1 MPLAEPTDL
10 VILSPKKTVFSDISN
25 MVVSPSSAEAPT
37 KPQGLDN
44 EKKWSCRHDPQVFCF
59 THEQAMQQEN
69 DKLKQL
75 RDKIEKPV
83 VQEVCNRVHHSTYSL
98 DDLVESIENY
108 LDDFYVKGE
117 HVEFSTSKD
126 RTVRAKILGVEKK
139 GGAVFYT
146 LGYDNKEIGKISKRD
161 LRRRYEVT
169 EDDIRSLILLM
180 ASQHHGKPWQVDE
193 AYKKEYCVKDKLAP
207 IFCSSSQTKASNKI
221 VNTTGRTPQI
231 ENGKEDD
238 SDSDTP
244 LSQFVGQRRSGVAL
258 PPNASSKDVEKQR
271 KKQEKK
277 ERREKEKKEKSE
289 KKEGKEKS
297 EKKQTGEKKEA
308 KENGGLNKF
317 ICSTPSNGDKSSTS
331 ADSPFLTPQKR
342 SEKRFNS
349 AVNKLQEAWR
359 KRDEQEFYTAASW
372 GAKVLSGVQIDK
384 IPHECHR
391 FAVRKAYDK
400 VKDAEMLKKLR
411 TKEARKEFRD
421 KIHQERHHHQKV
433 MTAKIKAY
441 FNQKAADDD
450 LSVCDKPLPCP
461 GRIVPV
467 PDGQSLLFTDCLIL
481 TQFFSSL
488 KKFIEADH
496 KITAKQLLDA
506 IHGGRVGFMKCT
518 SKLLGSLL
526 KTLLQDPEHKKLS
539 HFNVRLH
546 EFPIEGNTVS
556 ELCRALLIGNMGVEE
571 ESAHGAGDN
580 AETSSQNGV
589 HENDGDDDNV
599 PESGRGTPFGQNDVS
614 QIDIDVCQTFLDRFS
629 PEKEIWELT
638 PEEQLGVLGL
648 VLNRVLDLGSFKD
661 YISQDGVS
669 GPVQSLQEKIHKLN
683 EQVSAWQEELSKIP
697 EVEEVADLTQIS
709 RSEARERAETQKK
722 RENLERKIEENKDK
736 VEELLEKLAIEKL
749 MKSQSK
755 RVSPLGQDRHFRNY
769 YWFHGNTGDDGIWV
783 QDMGV
788 TSYEKF
794 IRACI
799 KAGKPFDE
807 EIESP
812 VQNGATGAEDQ
823 KPADAAPAVEGKTDD
838 GWPVL
843 EPESYK
849 ETWYRLPDVQSFDD
863 LINSLNKVGVRE
875 SKLKSA
881 LVKQRE
887 VIVNSITR
895 GNARDSKSPD
905 PVDGEAEDEDL
916 CPESLTPLRRSI
928 VQLVSDLRDSY
939 LTSIA
944 SVDAFEAELMCCS
957 GLDEVKEKLRDVAD
971 SINPSAI
978 VKRLNMKIAIQTGH
992 FSHLI
997 LDRWKHRLTE
1007 CHNASAVH
1015 LLRSYLDSRIDWKKS
1030 VVEKRCNSCGSRRT
1044 PEAKI
1049 ACGSCELVVHY
1060 YCTRPKLSEK
1070 PTFWLCPTCKL
1081 AEAKKKKEEA
1091 VNQRTSTKPN
1101 YKEDDEE
1108 SGDESGEDESD
1119 ASASDDDDD
1128 FFSKKPRRTVKRKG
1142 FSIFDDEVTED
1153 KTSRAKRA
1161 KVNKVAED
1169 CLDLLNR
1176 VKSSNRLYRALQAIP
1191 PGRATRRATPSSID
1205 GLEEGISQYAS
1216 LSSFAADLD
1225 SFFKY
1230 AHSYLEEHNER
1241 KLEDLENLL
1250 SELDLDSII
1259 KLR

>member
-1 MPLAEPTDL
+1 MLRERAPGLTTSGTDPTARKSVAFESCLL
-10 VILSPKKTVFSDISN
+10 VGTAPILDH
-25 MVVSPSSAEAPT
+25 
-37 KPQGLDN
+37 

-146 LGYDNKEIGKISKRD
+146 LGYDNKEISKISKRD

-193 AYKKEYCVKDKLAP
+193 AYKKEYSVKDKLAP

-231 ENGKEDD
+231 ENGNGDD

-244 LSQFVGQRRSGVAL
+244 LSQFVGQRR
-258 PPNASSKDVEKQR
+258 
-271 KKQEKK
+271 
-277 ERREKEKKEKSE
+277 
-289 KKEGKEKS
+289 
-297 EKKQTGEKKEA
+297 
-308 KENGGLNKF
+308 
-317 ICSTPSNGDKSSTS
+317 
-331 ADSPFLTPQKR
+331 
-342 SEKRFNS
+342 S

-359 KRDEQEFYTAASW
+359 KRDEQEFYMAASW

-421 KIHQERHHHQKV
+421 KVHQERHHHQKI

-450 LSVCDKPLPCP
+450 LTVCDKPLPCP

-467 PDGQSLLFTDCLIL
+467 PEGQSLLFTDCLIF

-506 IHGGRVGFMKCT
+506 VHGGRVGFMKCT

-571 ESAHGAGDN
+571 ETGHGAGDN
-580 AETSSQNGV
+580 AESSSQNDA

-629 PEKEIWELT
+629 PEKEIWELS

-648 VLNRVLDLGSFKD
+648 VLNRVLDLGSFKE

-669 GPVQSLQEKIHKLN
+669 GPVQSLQERIHKLN
-683 EQVSAWQEELSKIP
+683 EQVSAWQEELTKIP
-697 EVEEVADLTQIS
+697 EVEEVADLFQIS
-709 RSEARERAETQKK
+709 RSQARERAELQKK
-722 RENLERKIEENKDK
+722 RENLERRIEENKDK

-783 QDMGV
+783 QDLGV

-807 EIESP
+807 EIEP
-812 VQNGATGAEDQ
+812 PTQNGVTSAEGDE
-823 KPADAAPAVEGKTDD
+823 KPLADVVPVVEPKADD

-863 LINSLNKVGVRE
+863 LISSLNKVGVRE
-875 SKLKSA
+875 SKLKSS

-905 PVDGEAEDEDL
+905 PVDGEMEDEDL

-939 LTSIA
+939 LTSIGN
-944 SVDAFEAELMCCS
+944 VDTFEAELMCCP
-957 GLDEVKEKLRDVAD
+957 GLDEVKEKLREVAD

-978 VKRLNMKIAIQTGH
+978 VKRLTMKIAIQTGH

-997 LDRWKHRLTE
+997 LDRWKHQLTE

-1091 VNQRTSTKPN
+1091 ANQRVSAKPN

-1191 PGRATRRATPSSID
+1191 PGRATRRAAPSTID
-1205 GLEEGISQYAS
+1205 SLEEGISQ
-1216 LSSFAADLD
+1216 
-1225 SFFKY
+1225 
-1230 AHSYLEEHNER
+1230 EHNER

>member
-83 VQEVCNRVHHSTYSL
+83 VQEVCNRVHHSKNFLLYFSL
-98 DDLVESIENY
+98 FWKCFNELCEALEQ
-108 LDDFYVKGE
+108 
-117 HVEFSTSKD
+117 
-126 RTVRAKILGVEKK
+126 ILFK
-139 GGAVFYT
+139 
-146 LGYDNKEIGKISKRD
+146 
-161 LRRRYEVT
+161 
-169 EDDIRSLILLM
+169 
-180 ASQHHGKPWQVDE
+180 
-193 AYKKEYCVKDKLAP
+193 
-207 IFCSSSQTKASNKI
+207 
-221 VNTTGRTPQI
+221 
-231 ENGKEDD
+231 
-238 SDSDTP
+238 
-244 LSQFVGQRRSGVAL
+244 
-258 PPNASSKDVEKQR
+258 
-271 KKQEKK
+271 
-277 ERREKEKKEKSE
+277 
-289 KKEGKEKS
+289 
-297 EKKQTGEKKEA
+297 
-308 KENGGLNKF
+308 GLNKF

-614 QIDIDVCQTFLDRFS
+614 QIDID
-629 PEKEIWELT
+629 
-638 PEEQLGVLGL
+638 
-648 VLNRVLDLGSFKD
+648 

-957 GLDEVKEKLRDVAD
+957 GLDEV
-971 SINPSAI
+971 
-978 VKRLNMKIAIQTGH
+978 
-992 FSHLI
+992 
-997 LDRWKHRLTE
+997 
-1007 CHNASAVH
+1007 
-1015 LLRSYLDSRIDWKKS
+1015 
-1030 VVEKRCNSCGSRRT
+1030 RCNSCGSRRT

-1161 KVNKVAED
+1161 KVNKVAEV
-1169 CLDLLNR
+1169 CMFTY
-1176 VKSSNRLYRALQAIP
+1176 VC
-1191 PGRATRRATPSSID
+1191 
-1205 GLEEGISQYAS
+1205 
-1216 LSSFAADLD
+1216 
-1225 SFFKY
+1225 FFIVLFV
-1230 AHSYLEEHNER
+1230 H
-1241 KLEDLENLL
+1241 
-1250 SELDLDSII
+1250 
-1259 KLR
+1259 